1 MKMKKLLK
9 VVLISLAS
17 LISVGIIAILVIAS
31 LEKVIYKDFFS
42 NSKEIVSIYGL
53 EEGYIPQGFTYSPQ
67 EDVFL
72 SSGYLVDEASR
83 IYVTEVDN
91 SSSKYVKLMNSDDTP
106 FLGHCG
112 GIGVYYDNVYVACDD
127 EGYNKVFT
135 FSLSEIINS
144 DNDGTVKVK
153 DEKELDI
160 NPAYICVHQNTLLI
174 GEFYKEGSKYLTNKE
189 HHLQTSSGETNF
201 ALCYAFKLNEETHDT
216 SWEIDY
222 VLSLPEKVQ
231 GLAILNDKQ
240 IAISTSWSIFSSNLY
255 IYDNVFDKTESYQ
268 ENNLYYLDQGHLSKA
283 ISMPPM
289 SEEIQV
295 YNDMLLVN
303 FESACKK
310 YRFVNVYRQT
320 SILGYKF

>member
-17 LISVGIIAILVIAS
+17 LISLVIIVVLVIAS
-31 LEKVIYKDFFS
+31 LERVIYSEFFS
-42 NSKEIVSIYGL
+42 NSKEIVSINGL
-53 EEGYIPQGFTYSPQ
+53 EEGFVPQGFTYSPQ

-83 IYVTEVDN
+83 IYVSEVDN
-91 SSSKYVKLMNSDDTP
+91 SSSKYVSLVNEDDTP

-112 GIGVYYDNVYVACDD
+112 GIGVYYDTVYVACDD
-127 EGYNKVFT
+127 KDYNKVYT
-135 FSLSEIINS
+135 FSLSDIINS
-144 DNDGTVKVK
+144 ENGSKVKVNS
-153 DEKELDI
+153 EKELDI
-160 NPAYICVHQNTLLI
+160 NPAYICVYNQTLLI
-174 GEFYKEGSKYLTNKE
+174 GEFYKEGSQYLTDE
-189 HHLQTSSGETNF
+189 SHHLETSSGETNF
-201 ALCYAFKLNEETHDT
+201 ALCYAFKLNEETQDT

-231 GLAILNDKQ
+231 GLAVLNDNQ
-240 IAISTSWSIFSSNLY
+240 IAISTSWSIFSSNLF
-255 IYDNVFDKTESYQ
+255 IYDSVFDKADTYQ
-268 ENNLYYLDQGHLSKA
+268 ENDLYYLDQGHLSKT

-310 YRFVNVYRQT
+310 YRFVNIYRQT
-320 SILGYKF
+320 MVWGYKF